1 MFRIPCPH
9 RSLAGLAA
17 LLFLVGC
24 QTSVSRVSSDEVI
37 DLSGGWNDS
46 DSQIV
51 SREMIIDA
59 LSHHWLDEFAGRGL
73 GRRPVL
79 IVGEIRNHS
88 SEHINTRTFVRDLER
103 AVINS
108 GKADFIAD
116 AGQREQIRR
125 ERDSQ
130 VGTTRESMRSEHGDE
145 MGADYMLIGSF
156 DSIVDQ
162 EGKRK
167 VVFYQVNLE
176 LVDLRSNRKVWI
188 GDKKIKKYVS
198 KAGLRR

>member
-1 MFRIPCPH
+1 MLRIPCPH

-59 LSHHWLDEFAGRGL
+59 LSHHWLDEFADRGL

-88 SEHINTRTFVRDLER
+88 SEHITTRTFVRDLER

-116 AGQREQIRR
+116 AGQREQIRS
-125 ERDSQ
+125 ERDAQ